1 MLKKIIMFLTGFCVY
16 ITVEVCFRGYS
27 YITMGV
33 CGGLLFLLIDSIN
46 NKISWD
52 LDILLQGV
60 LGSCAITLCELIVGE
75 VCLLLGKS
83 PMWNY
88 TNMPLNFDG
97 VICVPFSLLWIGLS
111 IVAVFIADA
120 INYYVFKEKPVP
132 YYKLFGKTIIKFK
145 EKQAFLMRKKIKKHN
160 KYFKYKEKYY

>member
-1 MLKKIIMFLTGFCVY
+1 MLKKIIMFSTGFCVY

-132 YYKLFGKTIIKFK
+132 YYKLFGKVIFKFK
-145 EKQAFLMRKKIKKHN
+145 EK
-160 KYFKYKEKYY
+160 

>member
-1 MLKKIIMFLTGFCVY
+1 
-16 ITVEVCFRGYS
+16 
-27 YITMGV
+27 MGV

-132 YYKLFGKTIIKFK
+132 YYKLFGKVIFKFK
-145 EKQAFLMRKKIKKHN
+145 EK
-160 KYFKYKEKYY
+160 

>member
-1 MLKKIIMFLTGFCVY
+1 
-16 ITVEVCFRGYS
+16 
-27 YITMGV
+27 MGV
-33 CGGLLFLLIDSIN
+33 CGGILFWLIDSIN
-46 NKISWD
+46 NEISWD

-75 VCLLLGKS
+75 TCLLLGKP
-83 PMWNY
+83 PMWDY

-111 IVAVFIADA
+111 IVAILIADA

-132 YYKLFGKTIIKFK
+132 YYKLFGRVIFKFK
-145 EKQAFLMRKKIKKHN
+145 KK
-160 KYFKYKEKYY
+160 